1 MAHQTILILLC
12 IVLLITL
19 FAQSDQTIELFQ
31 IPILLPQPSVDHSG
45 AKKATNVT
53 VIRKNDTVVPVL
65 ETHDKI
71 KPDRIELTGQLVFP
85 LRRKINGLDEI
96 IAHQNYKN
104 LPIINAI
111 TEIQQLV
118 TNGNG
123 TINRK
128 ASFPDMDH
136 KSDVPFP
143 ISKLDINGR
152 PIWST
157 PIIIDEELYEI
168 WTDVND
174 KKILV
179 KPNHDQYFRHN
190 DEFIQI
196 WATELAFITFPGT
209 NHGVFIKL
217 PRYFL
222 SRPPSPDD
230 INEQEP

>member
-31 IPILLPQPSVDHSG
+31 IPILLPRSSVDHSDV
-45 AKKATNVT
+45 KKVTNVT

-65 ETHDKI
+65 EFATRDKI
-71 KPDRIELTGQLVFP
+71 KLDRIELTGQLVFP
-85 LRRKINGLDEI
+85 LRRKINGLDKI

-123 TINRK
+123 IINRK
-128 ASFPDMDH
+128 ASFPDMDY
-136 KSDVPFP
+136 KSDAPFP
-143 ISKLDINGR
+143 IDKLDINSR

-157 PIIIDEELYEI
+157 PIIIDKELYEI
-168 WTDVND
+168 WTDVNN

-222 SRPPSPDD
+222 SRPPSP
-230 INEQEP
+230 NEQEP